1 MTWEDQTW
9 SCRSILGKRRGTLT
23 LRSVDSSRRQTL
35 VLSRIF
41 RIFEPADRAGWRRRA
56 IFVTW
61 RNPIGRWRE
70 YGFFTAAALRATMA
84 RWLGPERNLGERGTR
99 WRRCTRNARG
109 DQDDM
114 FCVLRRSDRR
124 RGHRSFPRRR
134 NVQPLNPGIKRPLDP
149 AGSRWMDDGG
159 RRGEI
164 YENNWY
170 DPRARLFKA
179 IVK

>member
-9 SCRSILGKRRGTLT
+9 SCRSTLGKRRGTLT

-35 VLSRIF
+35 VLSDISSRIF
-41 RIFEPADRAGWRRRA
+41 RIFEPADRAGWRRA

-84 RWLGPERNLGERGTR
+84 RWLVPWVEPRGKGDRRTK
-99 WRRCTRNARG
+99 WRHCTRNARG

-124 RGHRSFPRRR
+124 RGHRSSPRRR
-134 NVQPLNPGIKRPLDP
+134 SVQPLNPGIKRPLDP

-170 DPRARLFKA
+170 DPR
-179 IVK
+179 